1 MKPSKEQAKG
11 TLHEKG
17 KIKEPV
23 GKITPGVAMEKHE
36 REEKI
41 AGKVQKNVGKAGKK

>member
-17 KIKEPV
+17 KTKEPV

-36 REEKI
+36 EKI
-41 AGKVQKNVGKAGKK
+41 AGKVQKPVGKAGKK